1 MRSLLRSKIVVQL
14 FSCGWYS
21 LGLEKANCYT
31 AEKFGDLVEEKI
43 NEKLSSDY
51 GINAVFDVCNGND
64 PQYLKHFRNH
74 WGENFKILEDFF
86 SSPACTETLKS
97 VKDNIGIDDATPRE
111 VCIAACC
118 KSGRHRGV
126 AMCAFLREILKR
138 LGFTVRDTLH
148 VNDDR
153 WNHLCTGEKP
163 WICFHCSDRSF
174 ALKKELFDRAFEVFK
189 SL

>member
-1 MRSLLRSKIVVQL
+1 MRTLLRSQIVVQL

-21 LGLEKANCYT
+21 LGLKNAKCYT
-31 AEKFGDLVEEKI
+31 PEEFGDLVEKKI
-43 NEKLSSDY
+43 NKKLHSEY
-51 GINAVFDVCNGND
+51 GFRAVFDVCDGTD
-64 PQYLKHFRNH
+64 PESSKHLRGH
-74 WGENFKILEDFF
+74 WGENYNTLADFL
-86 SSPACTETLKS
+86 SSPACTETLKL
-97 VKDNIGIDDATPRE
+97 VKDNIGIENDTPRE

-153 WNHLCTGEKP
+153 WNYLCTGEKP
-163 WICFHCSDRSF
+163 WDCFHCSDRSF
-174 ALKKELFDRAFEVFK
+174 ALKKVLFDRAFEVFK
-189 SL
+189 AL